1 MLVIQPLMWDTAEQA
16 LAHTPVTSQL
26 GRSGAGLDVHG
37 LSNEPGESPMAST
50 TNSVRPLSVKAPRS
64 GHRRRHVLA
73 ISWVGQG
80 LLILAL
86 LLATTG
92 TAFADGP
99 WSGYWIT
106 TWRDGGAH
114 LLLDQQGERVS
125 GTYPLYGGRVEATA
139 KGSRLEGRWFEGDK
153 SGGFVFVLNRAG
165 NSFSGRYDTGE
176 WWTGARSAAPE
187 VRPSFDRSS
196 PREVFRHF
204 VVDCNRARS
213 GSPDSWGDAL
223 LSIDFADAGEAF
235 TRSEQLQRLR
245 DLFGLIDLTTF
256 RVWSIPDA
264 APGQTL
270 KIRLKQSG
278 TNASLPLT
286 MVRDGTSDWR
296 IRMPGE
302 EELDA
307 DRHALLARHGGAP
320 ASADAYVRLQSPRD
334 TMRSFLEG
342 MADWDGGGRAQALST
357 LDLSAIPEILR
368 DAQGGLV
375 AQYLRRVLDQVGLV
389 GLQAIPDDGANRT
402 PYLHFTHTAGQI
414 VIAPLGTDA
423 VAPWKF
429 TAQTVAD
436 IDDLYRAT
444 EGLPP
449 PLATPPGAIPN
460 EPFFILRDF
469 VRATAPGLL
478 GRLGVVEYWQ
488 IIGFVIM
495 IAGSLLVGILIAWP
509 IRRLAASLS
518 ADGVRQPRSFTWLLA
533 VTFALIV
540 ASRFPT
546 VLGIPEQ
553 IRHIAFPIVGMGLI
567 LAASVAVWHL
577 LGAIGLALQRLSA
590 RTATSTDDILFN
602 LLLAGARL
610 GVVIAAVLGIAH
622 FLSVP
627 TNGILAGLGVG
638 GFAFAF
644 ASRETL
650 SNVFGAGI
658 LVTDR
663 PFRRGDWIT
672 AGDIE
677 GSVEH
682 VGIRSTR
689 VRSAQ
694 DSIVVVPN
702 GRLADST
709 INNLGTRRHRLFTTQ
724 FLVTAGATPERLEH
738 FTAAVRER
746 VTDDASFLAR
756 RTDVGVSGIGGSGIQ
771 VELTTYL
778 DVPTSSRE
786 REAKHALL
794 VDVISLAETCG
805 LTLGSGTSGP
815 R

>member
-1 MLVIQPLMWDTAEQA
+1 
-16 LAHTPVTSQL
+16 
-26 GRSGAGLDVHG
+26 
-37 LSNEPGESPMAST
+37 
-50 TNSVRPLSVKAPRS
+50 
-64 GHRRRHVLA
+64 
-73 ISWVGQG
+73 
-80 LLILAL
+80 LLILVL
-86 LLATTG
+86 LLAATG

-114 LLLDQQGERVS
+114 LLLDQQGQRVS

-139 KGSRLEGRWFEGDK
+139 TGSRLEGRWFEGDK

-165 NSFSGRYDTGE
+165 TDFSGRYDTGE
-176 WWTGARSAAPE
+176 WWTGARSTAPG
-187 VRPSFDRSS
+187 VQPSFDHSS

-204 VVDCNRARS
+204 VVDCNLARS
-213 GSPDSWGDAL
+213 GSPDNWGEAL
-223 LSIDFADAGEAF
+223 LSVDFADADKTLPRG
-235 TRSEQLQRLR
+235 EQLRRLR
-245 DLFGLIDLTTF
+245 DLFDLIDLTTF
-256 RVWSIPDA
+256 RVWSVPDDP
-264 APGQTL
+264 PGEML

-278 TNASLPLT
+278 TDAALILT
-286 MVRDGTSDWR
+286 MVRDATPAWR

-302 EELDA
+302 DELEV
-307 DRHALLARHGGAP
+307 DRYTLLAARGGTPP
-320 ASADAYVRLQSPRD
+320 AVNAYVHLQSARD
-334 TMRSFLEG
+334 TMRSFLQG
-342 MADWDGGGRAQALST
+342 MADWEGAGRAQALST
-357 LDLSAIPEILR
+357 LDLSAIPEVLR
-368 DAQGGLV
+368 DPQGGL
-375 AQYLRRVLDQVGLV
+375 AALYLRRVLNQVGLV
-389 GLQAIPDDGANRT
+389 GLQSIPDDRTNRT
-402 PYLHFTHTAGQI
+402 PYLHFTHPAGRI
-414 VIAPLGTDA
+414 VIAPFGTDA
-423 VAPWKF
+423 GTAWKF

-436 IDDLYRAT
+436 IDDLYRAM

-449 PLATPPGAIPN
+449 PLAMPPGAIPN
-460 EPFFILRDF
+460 APFFILRDM
-469 VRATAPGLL
+469 VRAHAPGLL
-478 GRLGVVEYWQ
+478 GRFGIVEYWQ
-488 IIGFVIM
+488 MIGFALV
-495 IAGSLLVGILIAWP
+495 IAGSSLVGVLVAWP
-509 IRRLAASLS
+509 IRRLAARLA

-533 VTFALIV
+533 VTFALLF

-546 VLGIPEQ
+546 ILGIPEP
-553 IRHIAFPIVGMGLI
+553 IRHIAFPIVGMILI
-567 LAASVAVWHL
+567 VSASIAAWHL
-577 LGAIGLALQRLSA
+577 LGAIGLAVQRLSA
-590 RTATSTDDILFN
+590 RKGSATDDILFN
-602 LLLAGARL
+602 LLLATARL

-627 TNGILAGLGVG
+627 TNGIVAGLGVG
-638 GFAFAF
+638 GLAFAF

-658 LVTDR
+658 LVADR

-724 FLVTAGATPERLEH
+724 FLVTAGATPERLDQ
-738 FTAAVRER
+738 FTAAVRQR

-756 RTDVGVSGIGGSGIQ
+756 RTDVGVSGISGSGIQ

-794 VDVISLAETCG
+794 VDVISLAGTHG
-805 LTLGSGTSGP
+805 LSLGAGTSGP